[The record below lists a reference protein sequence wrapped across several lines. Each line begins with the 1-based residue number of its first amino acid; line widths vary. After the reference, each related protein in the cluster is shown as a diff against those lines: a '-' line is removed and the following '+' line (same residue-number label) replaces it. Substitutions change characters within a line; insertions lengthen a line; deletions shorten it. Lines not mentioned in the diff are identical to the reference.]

1 MKDNPFKWRHFAP
14 EIILLCVRWYL
25 KYQISL
31 RDVEEMLFERGLVI
45 DHTTIH
51 RWVIRYSP
59 EIAKRV
65 RTRLKPTNDSWRLD
79 ETYLKVNGEQ
89 VYLYRIVDSEGETVE
104 FLLSRTRDKRAAKR
118 LMRKALASRHN
129 KMPRVITTDKYPAT
143 EVAIQEELYA
153 GALGASVE
161 HRMCKYLNNSIEQDH
176 RFIKRRT
183 RPMLGFKKFRAAYS
197 TLIGIETMHMLRKRQ
212 AGPMTPRQEAEF
224 IRRIMVDA

>member
-14 EIILLCVRWYL
+14 DIILLCVRWYL

-31 RDVEEMLFERGLVI
+31 RDVEEMLAERGLVI

-59 EIAKRV
+59 EIGKRI
-65 RTRLKPTNDSWRLD
+65 RPHLRPTNDSWRLD

-89 VYLYRIVDSEGETVE
+89 VYLYRVVDSDGETVE
-104 FLLSRTRDKRAAKR
+104 FLLSRTRDKHVAKR
-118 LMRKALASRHN
+118 LLRKALASKHN
-129 KMPRVITTDKYPAT
+129 QMPRVITTDKYPAT

-153 GALGASVE
+153 GTLDPSVE
-161 HRMCKYLNNSIEQDH
+161 HRMCQYLNNTIEQDH

-183 RPMLGFKKFRAAYS
+183 WPMLGFKKFRTAYS
-197 TLIGIETMHMLRKRQ
+197 TLIGIETMHMIRKQQ
-212 AGPMTPRQEAEF
+212 AGDMTPIEEADF
-224 IRRIMVDA
+224 ILRLMVVA

>member
-14 EIILLCVRWYL
+14 DIILLCVRWYL

-31 RDVEEMLFERGLVI
+31 RDVEEMLSERGLDI

-59 EIAKRV
+59 EIGKKIRPH
-65 RTRLKPTNDSWRLD
+65 LKPTNDSWRLD
-79 ETYLKVNGEQ
+79 ETYLKVKGDQ
-89 VYLYRIVDSEGETVE
+89 VYLYRIVDSKGDTVD

-118 LMRKALASRHN
+118 LLRKALASKHN
-129 KMPRVITTDKYPAT
+129 QMPRVITTDKYPAT

-153 GALGASVE
+153 GTLSVSVE
-161 HRMCKYLNNSIEQDH
+161 HRMCQYLNNTVEQDH

-183 RPMLGFKKFRAAYS
+183 GPMLGFKKFRTAYS
-197 TLIGIETMHMLRKRQ
+197 TLIGIETMHMLRKQ
-212 AGPMTPRQEAEF
+212 QTGSLTPRQEAEF
-224 IRRIMVDA
+224 IRWLMVLA